1 MSEMFVGNKPEA
13 AQPEGG
19 IAVCY
24 DRRWECGY
32 VSGSVSNFNKKKR
45 KEFLGVGLSSC
56 EV

>member
-45 KEFLGVGLSSC
+45 KEFLRWAVKL
-56 EV
+56 